1 MTGQSTAPPSWGK
14 DPACWLCKMSAAVQV
29 CIQWGLYEQPRPG
42 GAHSLW
48 HGVLPRVRSCADV
61 RCAAVLQCVLLA
73 GPATAASAAGFYGT
87 LLQSKRW
94 WADELEDE
102 GVMRLAL
109 PSPVRP
115 RIAACALGGTPR
127 SVRVCPSGTPRSASV
142 PFWQPTASPA
152 RLTSSVRA
160 RTTRGAQATTNGTWL
175 ATQAVASLVRAMV
188 TRKDTWGQRYG
199 VVPGY
204 GINMQDGF
212 EDTFTASSHAR
223 MLPPTP
229 PPPPPTHLNRSLR
242 TALCCTVVAPCLC
255 F

>member
-127 SVRVCPSGTPRSASV
+127 SVRVCPSGTPRSVQVCPSGNQ
-142 PFWQPTASPA
+142 QPAPHVSHPPCA
-152 RLTSSVRA
+152 RA
-160 RTTRGAQATTNGTWL
+160 RRVARRQPQTGRGLRPKLWL
-175 ATQAVASLVRAMV
+175 RWSEP
-188 TRKDTWGQRYG
+188 W
-199 VVPGY
+199 
-204 GINMQDGF
+204 
-212 EDTFTASSHAR
+212 
-223 MLPPTP
+223 
-229 PPPPPTHLNRSLR
+229 
-242 TALCCTVVAPCLC
+242 
-255 F
+255 